1 MTKTKLLCY
10 NPLKIKE
17 IFYLW
22 REKVAKSLYETL
34 GISENATQDEIK
46 KAYRRLARK
55 YHPDICKESD
65 CEEKFKEINGA
76 YEILSDP
83 QKKAQYDQMGDNMFG
98 GQSFSDFASGHGDV
112 DLDEILRNIFGGGS
126 SAGFGGFSSGGF
138 SGGFGGRSSGGF
150 GRGGF
155 SGYSEPDLDVEA
167 KITIAF
173 NTAVLGGKHS
183 VNYNGESFDIK
194 IPAGIKDG
202 EKLRVK
208 GKGKS
213 YGGKKGDLYLIVNV
227 APSPEYERDGDNLTK
242 TIQIP
247 LKKAIFGG
255 KVDVKTLYKDITVKI
270 PAGVKSG
277 QKLRVKE
284 QGVINRKTKQ
294 YGDLY
299 LKLEVKIPKADEL
312 DPDLAKMMQEK
323 LPE

>member
-1 MTKTKLLCY
+1 
-10 NPLKIKE
+10 
-17 IFYLW
+17 
-22 REKVAKSLYETL
+22 VAKSLYETL

-55 YHPDICKESD
+55 YHPDICKESN

-76 YEILSDP
+76 YEILSDEK
-83 QKKAQYDQMGDNMFG
+83 KKAQYDQMGDNMFG
-98 GQSFSDFASGHGDV
+98 GQSFHDFAGGQGDV
-112 DLDEILRNIFGGGS
+112 DLDEILRNIFGGGG
-126 SAGFGGFSSGGF
+126 ASGGF
-138 SGGFGGRSSGGF
+138 GGFGGRSAGGF
-150 GRGGF
+150 GGGF

-183 VNYNGESFDIK
+183 VNYGGESFDIK
-194 IPAGIKDG
+194 IPAGIKNG

-213 YGGKKGDLYLIVNV
+213 YSNQKGDLYLIVNV
-227 APSPEYERDGDNLTK
+227 ASSPEYQRDGDNLTK
-242 TIQIP
+242 SVEIP

-284 QGVINRKTKQ
+284 QGVINRKTKN

-299 LKLEVKIPKADEL
+299 LKLDVVIPKADEL
-312 DPDLAKMMQEK
+312 DEDLATIMQEK